1 MRTVGLALPVLS
13 NVTKSCSAYV
23 ASAAPASQLGEVVSH
38 AASSAAPPFHV
49 SDCVSAIVITSALP
63 SMANVVPSGTVS
75 LGTIAVGAEL
85 PPHVMSVYEPGAIA
99 AAPRTDTSTST
110 APPNVAPSPM
120 AITSFVPAP
129 NLKSNFA
136 PSAIDTDSPSN
147 VSAPQR
153 STEPA
158 ARRPLARTAVVPCTT
173 PVPPSVALAS
183 TVIFVGAVQ
192 VAGTEPSTL
201 SRPPFTRMSPDA
213 VCAPV
218 IVHVP
223 ESSL

>member
-13 NVTKSCSAYV
+13 NVTKSCSANV
-23 ASAAPASQLGEVVSH
+23 ASVALASQLGEVVFH
-38 AASSAAPPFHV
+38 AASASAPPFHV
-49 SDCVSAIVITSALP
+49 SDCASAIVITSALP
-63 SMANVVPSGTVS
+63 TMAKDVPSGTVVV
-75 LGTIAVGAEL
+75 GVTAVGAEL
-85 PPHVMSVYEPGAIA
+85 PPHVMSVYVPGAIV
-99 AAPRTDTSTST
+99 AAPRIDTSTST
-110 APPNVAPSPM
+110 APPNVAPSPR

-153 STEPA
+153 SAEPA
-158 ARRPLARTAVVPCTT
+158 ARRPLASTAVVPWTT

-192 VAGTEPSTL
+192 VAGTEPSMF
-201 SRPPFTRMSPDA
+201 SRPAFTRMRPDA

-218 IVHVP
+218 SVHVP
-223 ESSL
+223 ASSL